1 MRVIAGSARSLKLK
15 TLEGIDTRPTTD
27 RIKETLFNMIA
38 PYLYDC
44 EFLDLFAGSGGIGI
58 EALSRGAKEAVFVE
72 KNPKAMECI
81 KENLKFTRLEKKGI
95 TLTKDVLNALYQL
108 EGDKVFDYIFMDPPY
123 DQELEKQVL
132 KYLAGSS
139 LVYEDTVIIVV
150 TYGHYDIIC
159 RSCKIVDE
167 LIVGVLNNKAKMPLF
182 SVEERV
188 KMLKEVTKDLPN
200 VRIIPFDGLLVDFAE
215 RMDADMVIRGLRAI
229 TDFEYELQMSQTNHK
244 LSPNV
249 ETMFLTTSIE
259 YSYLSSTTVRE
270 IAAFGGDVTQFVPQA
285 VAVELEKKMKEKGEC
300 N

>member
-123 DQELEKQVL
+123 NHEWEKQVL
-132 KYLAGSS
+132 EFLA
-139 LVYEDTVIIVV
+139 DTTLLADDGIIIVEASKE
-150 TYGHYDIIC
+150 TDLSYAEELGYSII
-159 RSCKIVDE
+159 KE
-167 LIVGVLNNKAKMPLF
+167 KMYKTNKHIF
-182 SVEERV
+182 
-188 KMLKEVTKDLPN
+188 
-200 VRIIPFDGLLVDFAE
+200 
-215 RMDADMVIRGLRAI
+215 
-229 TDFEYELQMSQTNHK
+229 
-244 LSPNV
+244 
-249 ETMFLTTSIE
+249 
-259 YSYLSSTTVRE
+259 
-270 IAAFGGDVTQFVPQA
+270 
-285 VAVELEKKMKEKGEC
+285 LEKE
-300 N
+300 